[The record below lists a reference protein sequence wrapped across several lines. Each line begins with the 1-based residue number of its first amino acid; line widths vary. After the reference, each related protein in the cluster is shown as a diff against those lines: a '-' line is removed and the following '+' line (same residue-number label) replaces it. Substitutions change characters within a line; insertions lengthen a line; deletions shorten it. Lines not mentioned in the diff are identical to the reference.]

1 MGVNEGHVV
10 RRRMMDARA
19 PQHIDA
25 LAGEPRPPCSHP
37 LARRLDDCD
46 TPEIRR
52 PLEQPPCQDGQR
64 LGPCTDD
71 DGVNVR
77 RRQARVIP

>member
-1 MGVNEGHVV
+1 
-10 RRRMMDARA
+10 MMDARA

-25 LAGEPRPPCSHP
+25 LACEPRPPCSHP
-37 LARRLDDCD
+37 LVRRLDDRD
-46 TPEIRR
+46 APEIQRS
-52 PLEQPPCQDGQR
+52 LVKPPRQDGQR